1 VTETGIIK
9 LENATRM
16 LAEIRTI
23 DGARKLIDLAEAARV
38 YARQV
43 ELGLEAQNHAAEIKI
58 RAQRRAG
65 EILDTM
71 EKNKGTAGTLAGRDT
86 SGGYSLLPPEDNTP
100 TYADM
105 GIDKVDAHRWQTI
118 ASLPEEMF
126 EAFIGETKAEEKEL
140 TTAAVYREAK
150 AELNRQELDRVIQ
163 DGVDIRVPEGKFKTI
178 VIDPPWKTEKI
189 LREVAP
195 NQVGFDYPT
204 MTLDELHSYEVPW
217 QLADDDCHLFLWATQ
232 KYLPDAY
239 ELLVSW
245 GFKYI
250 FTMVWHKA
258 GGFQPFNLPQYNCEF
273 VVYGRKGSPEFID
286 TKNFFTCF
294 DGERRGHS
302 QKPKEFYQL
311 VERVCAGPRIDV
323 FSREKHEGFEQ
334 YGYEPDKYTE

>member
-1 VTETGIIK
+1 MTETGIIK

-38 YARQV
+38 YARKV
-43 ELGLEAQNHAAEIKI
+43 ELGLEAQNHAAEIKL

-65 EILDTM
+65 EILDHM
-71 EKNKGTAGTLAGRDT
+71 KDT
-86 SGGYSLLPPEDNTP
+86 GERQTEGGDRKSLLQDETMIPPTLD
-100 TYADM
+100 DL
-105 GIDKVDAHRWQTI
+105 GIDRVDAHRWQTI

-126 EAFIGETKAEEKEL
+126 EAFIDETKAEEKEL

-150 AELNRQELDRVIQ
+150 AELNRQELDQVIQ
-163 DGVDIRVPEGKFKTI
+163 DGIDIRVPEGKFKTI

>member
-38 YARQV
+38 YARKV
-43 ELGLEAQNHAAEIKI
+43 ELGLEAQNHAAEIKL

-65 EILDTM
+65 EILDHM
-71 EKNKGTAGTLAGRDT
+71 KDT
-86 SGGYSLLPPEDNTP
+86 GERQTEGGDRKSLLQDETMIPPTLD
-100 TYADM
+100 DL
-105 GIDKVDAHRWQTI
+105 GIDRVDAHRWQTI

-126 EAFIGETKAEEKEL
+126 EAFIDETKAEEKEL

-150 AELNRQELDRVIQ
+150 AELNRQELDQVIQ
-163 DGVDIRVPEGKFKTI
+163 DGIDIRVPEGKFKTI